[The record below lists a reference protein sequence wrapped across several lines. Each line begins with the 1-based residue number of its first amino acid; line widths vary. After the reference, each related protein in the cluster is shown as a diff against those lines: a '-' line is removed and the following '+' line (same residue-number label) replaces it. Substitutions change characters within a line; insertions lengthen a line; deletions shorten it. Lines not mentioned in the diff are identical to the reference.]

1 MNNRNDLIEI
11 IAQAFYGNRTGTAI
25 SAEHVD
31 AFILG
36 YLDSTL
42 FGDEEAARAAAS
54 RGVIHVPGTKDVVLL
69 YNKDEEAECLEDKER
84 YFQRDGYVLKPLASI
99 PELGV
104 ELYSRCIACRMD
116 ENGKLQS
123 LQPEDYRAVMQYLAE

>member
-1 MNNRNDLIEI
+1 MKNRNDLIEI

-25 SAEHVD
+25 RAEEVD

-36 YLDSTL
+36 YLDSTI
-42 FGDEEAARAAAS
+42 FGDEEAARAAAN
-54 RGVIHVPGTKDVVLL
+54 RQIVNVPGTKDVVLL
-69 YNKDEEAECLEDKER
+69 YNKDEETECLEDKER
-84 YFQRDGYVLKPLASI
+84 YFQRDGYVLKPLATI

-104 ELYSRCIACRMD
+104 EIYSRCIACRMD

-123 LQPEDYRAVMQYLAE
+123 LQAEDYKVLIKNESL

>member
-1 MNNRNDLIEI
+1 MKNRNDLIEI
-11 IAQAFYGNRTGTAI
+11 IAQAFYGNRTGTRI
-25 SAEHVD
+25 SAEEVD

-42 FGDEEAARAAAS
+42 FGDEAAARAATS
-54 RGVIHVPGTKDVVLL
+54 RQAIYVPGTKDVVLL
-69 YNKDEEAECLEDKER
+69 YNKDEEAERLEDKER
-84 YFQRDGYVLKPLASI
+84 YFQQDGYVLKPLAAI

-104 ELYSRCIACRMD
+104 EIYSRCIACRMD
-116 ENGKLQS
+116 KDGKLQS